1 MIQTGMSGFIGVT
14 GLRPKAADMNA
25 IPMLILR
32 PNALG

>member
-14 GLRPKAADMNA
+14 GLRPQATDMNA

-32 PNALG
+32 PKCLG